1 LLLTSHYP
9 VMRGPEI
16 AAFLDASEA
25 FVDDAEQVTEELLRG
40 AAEPLAL
47 AEAIGQ
53 AAPRLGPFGFADDL
67 KYAMLSHLEL
77 AEARGR
83 ADRTRLGDVVA
94 WRWTGAD
101 A

>member
-1 LLLTSHYP
+1 
-9 VMRGPEI
+9 MRGAEI

-25 FVDDAEQVTEELLRG
+25 FVDDAEQVTEELLRR
-40 AAEPLAL
+40 AAGPLTL
-47 AEAIGQ
+47 ADAIGQ

-67 KYAMLSHLEL
+67 KFAMLAHLEL
-77 AEARGR
+77 AEARGQ
-83 ADRTRLGDVVA
+83 AERTRAGNQDVVA